1 MNEIFDFVPGTTPV
15 LISVPHAGTEI
26 PAEMAAR
33 MTGEALDLPD
43 TDWHVPLLYDF
54 ARALGV
60 GLIVA
65 KNSRYVI
72 DLNRDPSGKPLYP
85 GADNTELVPL
95 TTFGRD
101 AVYRSGLAPDDDEV
115 AQRVARFWRP
125 YHDKL
130 AGELD
135 ALKAKHGLAVLWDA
149 HSIPSV
155 VPRFFNGKLPDLNLG
170 SAKGSS
176 APPDL
181 VEAVTRVFL
190 STNAFSSVLDGRF
203 TGGYIT
209 RRFGQPKQSVHALQ
223 LELGQA
229 AYMDEA
235 PPYRYDADRAAPM
248 RALLAKT
255 IEAVVAW
262 AQARAGQGR

>member
-1 MNEIFDFVPGTTPV
+1 MSEIFHFVPGATPV

-54 ARALGV
+54 ARQLGA

-65 KNSRYVI
+65 THSRYVI
-72 DLNRDPSGKPLYP
+72 DLNRDPSGRPLYP

-101 AVYRSGLAPDDDEV
+101 AIYRSGLGPDDDEV
-115 AQRVARFWRP
+115 AQRVGRFWRP

-130 AGELD
+130 ASELER
-135 ALKAKHGLAVLWDA
+135 LKALHGFAVLWDA
-149 HSIPSV
+149 HSIPSI
-155 VPRFFNGKLPDLNLG
+155 VPRFFSGKLPDLNLG
-170 SAKGSS
+170 SARGTS
-176 APPDL
+176 AAPDL
-181 VEAVTRVFL
+181 VEAVMRVFQA
-190 STNAFSSVLDGRF
+190 TNAFSSVLDGRF

-209 RRFGQPKQSVHALQ
+209 RRFGQPQQGIHALQ
-223 LELGQA
+223 LELGQS
-229 AYMDEA
+229 AYMDES
-235 PPYRYDADRAAPM
+235 PPYRFDAQRAAPM
-248 RALLAKT
+248 KALLAKT

-262 AQARAGQGR
+262 TRMRAGSAA

>member
-1 MNEIFDFVPGTTPV
+1 MTEIFDFVPGTTPV

-33 MTGEALDLPD
+33 MTGEALELPD

-54 ARALGV
+54 ARHIGA

-65 KNSRYVI
+65 KHSRYVI

-125 YHDKL
+125 YHHKV
-130 AGELD
+130 ASELE
-135 ALKAKHGLAVLWDA
+135 ALKARHGIAVLWDA

-170 SAKGSS
+170 SAKGAS
-176 APPDL
+176 AAPEL
-181 VEAVTRVFL
+181 VEAVTKVFKT
-190 STNAFSSVLDGRF
+190 TNAFSSVLDGRF

-209 RRFGQPKQSVHALQ
+209 RRFGQPQSGVHALQ

-229 AYMDEA
+229 AYMDDS
-235 PPYRYDADRAAPM
+235 PPYRFEQHRAAPLK
-248 RALLAKT
+248 ALLLKT
-255 IEAVVAW
+255 MEAVVAW
-262 AQARAGQGR
+262 AQARSKA

>member
-1 MNEIFDFVPGTTPV
+1 MSEIFQFTPGSTPV

-33 MTGEALDLPD
+33 MTTEALDLPD

-54 ARALGV
+54 ARHLGV
-60 GLIVA
+60 GMIA
-65 KNSRYVI
+65 ATHSRYVI

-95 TTFGRD
+95 TTFARD

-115 AQRVARFWRP
+115 AQRVSRFWRP
-125 YHDKL
+125 YHDKV
-130 AGELD
+130 ASELD
-135 ALKAKHGLAVLWDA
+135 ALKARHGIAVLWDA

-155 VPRFFNGKLPDLNLG
+155 VPRFFSGKLPDLNLG
-170 SAKGSS
+170 SARGAS
-176 APPDL
+176 AAPDL
-181 VEAVTRVFL
+181 VEAVTRAFKT
-190 STNAFSSVLDGRF
+190 TNAFSSVVDGRF

-209 RRFGQPKQSVHALQ
+209 RRFGQPQNGIHALQ

-229 AYMDEA
+229 AYMDES
-235 PPYRYDADRAAPM
+235 PPYRFDAHRAAPM
-248 RALLAKT
+248 KALLKKT
-255 IEAVVAW
+255 IEAVIAW
-262 AQARAGQGR
+262 AQLRAGRGT

>member
-1 MNEIFDFVPGTTPV
+1 MKDVFHFTPGSTPV

-33 MTGEALDLPD
+33 MTSEALALPD

-54 ARALGV
+54 AQQIGA

-65 KNSRYVI
+65 KYSRYVV

-85 GADNTELVPL
+85 GADNTELVPT
-95 TTFGRD
+95 TTFARD

-115 AQRVARFWRP
+115 ALRVKTYWKP

-135 ALKAKHGLAVLWDA
+135 ALKAQHGIAVLWDA

-155 VPRFFNGKLPDLNLG
+155 VPRFFSGKLPDLNLG
-170 SAKGSS
+170 SAKGKS
-176 APPDL
+176 AAPDL
-181 VEAVTRVFL
+181 IEVVVGVFKT
-190 STNAFSSVLDGRF
+190 TNAFSSVLDGRF

-209 RRFGQPKQSVHALQ
+209 RRFGQPQTGIHALQ

-229 AYMDEA
+229 CYMDES
-235 PPYRYDADRAAPM
+235 PPYRFDAQRAAPLK
-248 RALLAKT
+248 ALLLKT
-255 IEAVVAW
+255 METVTAW
-262 AQARAGQGR
+262 AAARSRA

>member
-1 MNEIFDFVPGTTPV
+1 MSEIFDFVPGTTPV

-54 ARALGV
+54 AKALGA

-101 AVYRSGLAPDDDEV
+101 AVYRSGLAPDDEEV
-115 AQRVARFWRP
+115 AQRAARYWRP

-130 AGELD
+130 AGELA
-135 ALKAKHGLAVLWDA
+135 ALKSKHGLAVLWDA
-149 HSIPSV
+149 HSIPSI
-155 VPRFFNGKLPDLNLG
+155 VPRFFSGKLPDLNLG
-170 SAKGSS
+170 SAKGVS
-176 APPDL
+176 ADRDL
-181 VEAVTRVFL
+181 VEAVTRIFQT
-190 STNAFSSVLDGRF
+190 TNAFSSVLDGRF

-209 RRFGQPKQSVHALQ
+209 RRFGQPRQNVHALQ
-223 LELGQA
+223 LELGQQS
-229 AYMDEA
+229 YMDDA
-235 PPYRYDADRAAPM
+235 PPYRWDAQRAAPM
-248 RALLAKT
+248 KVLLSKT
-255 IEAVVAW
+255 IEAVVGW
-262 AQARAGQGR
+262 AQARAGKGR

>member
-1 MNEIFDFVPGTTPV
+1 MNEVFDFTPGSTPV

-33 MTGEALDLPD
+33 MTSEALDLPD

-54 ARALGV
+54 AKHIGA

-65 KNSRYVI
+65 KNSRYVV

-85 GADNTELVPL
+85 GADNTELVPT

-101 AVYRSGLAPDDDEV
+101 KVYRSGLAPDDQEV
-115 AQRVARFWRP
+115 AQRVQRYWKP

-130 AGELD
+130 SGELD
-135 ALKAKHGLAVLWDA
+135 ALKARHGIAVLWDA

-155 VPRFFNGKLPDLNLG
+155 VPRFFSGKLPDLNLG
-170 SAKGSS
+170 SAKGAS
-176 APPDL
+176 AAPDL
-181 VEAVTRVFL
+181 VEAVVAVFKT
-190 STNAFSSVLDGRF
+190 TNAFSSVLDGRF

-209 RRFGQPKQSVHALQ
+209 RRFGQPQTGIHALQ

-229 AYMDEA
+229 SYMDES
-235 PPYRYDADRAAPM
+235 PPYRFDHHRAAPM
-248 RALLAKT
+248 KALLLKT
-255 IEAVVAW
+255 MEAVTTW
-262 AQARAGQGR
+262 AKARSGA